1 MRYDVNG
8 EVTTLYDS
16 KGESFIIDTDQL
28 EKVLQYNWYV
38 DVRKGYVDSTSHKIK
53 QRKLHRYLLDTDLTV
68 DHINRNPRDNRL
80 CNLRVCTTAEN
91 NRNKK
96 VRSDSRTG
104 IKGVHYEPNKAKKYR
119 ARIQL
124 NGKRIT
130 IGRYETLE
138 EAERAYNEK
147 AAELFGDY
155 VPLLSSFSK
164 KQGEA

>member
-1 MRYDVNG
+1 MRYEING

-16 KGESFIIDTDQL
+16 KGEYFLIDTDQL
-28 EKVLQYNWYV
+28 EKVLKYNWYV

-53 QRKLHRYLLDTDLTV
+53 YRKLHKYLLDTNSII

-80 CNLRVCTTAEN
+80 SNFRICTTAEN

-104 IKGVHYEPNKAKKYR
+104 IKGVCYEPNKKKKYR

-124 NGKRIT
+124 DGKRIT
-130 IGRYETLE
+130 IGYFETLE
-138 EAERAYNEK
+138 EAERAYKEK
-147 AAELFGDY
+147 SVELFGEY
-155 VPLLSSFSK
+155 NPL
-164 KQGEA
+164 